1 MYWSLVVV
9 LGRGVAGVGGWQGMR
24 PSRRRGVSDDH
35 LLPGR
40 DVVHHGLR
48 RLVEGGAVPEG
59 HGDGPRRLVPESL
72 DRRHHLGVRPRLG
85 HEPVDIPHH
94 VVLLADAQED
104 PCPSGGVG
112 PVDRRQ

>member
-1 MYWSLVVV
+1 MITSCQVATSFITVFAASPKEV
-9 LGRGVAGVGGWQGMR
+9 LFLRAMAMVHAVLCQKAWIAGTI
-24 PSRRRGVSDDH
+24 SACA
-35 LLPGR
+35 L
-40 DVVHHGLR
+40 
-48 RLVEGGAVPEG
+48 AF
-59 HGDGPRRLVPESL
+59 
-72 DRRHHLGVRPRLG
+72 G